1 MKSTRTTVTITL
13 SEGAI
18 DALRVLSMLDMRSK
32 SQEIE
37 YLIIDAVER
46 RNITPQTT
54 HTEPKTVNEMTVV
67 TNTDN
72 NILGNYYVGVLND
85 N

>member
-18 DALRVLSMLDMRSK
+18 DALKVLSMVDMRSK
-32 SQEIE
+32 SHEIE

-46 RNITPQTT
+46 RNLSPNSITAIDTANIMDGKYT
-54 HTEPKTVNEMTVV
+54 SEVNNE
-67 TNTDN
+67 
-72 NILGNYYVGVLND
+72 I
-85 N
+85 

>member
-18 DALRVLSMLDMRSK
+18 DALKVLSMVDMRSK
-32 SQEIE
+32 SHEIE

-46 RNITPQTT
+46 RNLSHNSITAIEHAKDQA
-54 HTEPKTVNEMTVV
+54 KIINMQYAAG
-67 TNTDN
+67 DN
-72 NILGNYYVGVLND
+72 NEI
-85 N
+85 

>member
-18 DALRVLSMLDMRSK
+18 DALKVLSMVDMRSK

-46 RNITPQTT
+46 RNLSRSEKAATKQDTL
-54 HTEPKTVNEMTVV
+54 
-67 TNTDN
+67 
-72 NILGNYYVGVLND
+72 LGNYYVGVPND
-85 N
+85 EH

>member
-18 DALRVLSMLDMRSK
+18 DALKVLSMVDMRSK

-46 RNITPQTT
+46 RNLSRDQNM
-54 HTEPKTVNEMTVV
+54 PKIIKQN
-67 TNTDN
+67 NDDN
-72 NILGNYYVGVLND
+72 LVGNYYVGVPQDEL
-85 N
+85 

>member
-18 DALRVLSMLDMRSK
+18 DALKVLSMVDMRSK

-46 RNITPQTT
+46 RNLSRESGTNNQT
-54 HTEPKTVNEMTVV
+54 HESL
-67 TNTDN
+67 
-72 NILGNYYVGVLND
+72 LGNYFVGVPNHD